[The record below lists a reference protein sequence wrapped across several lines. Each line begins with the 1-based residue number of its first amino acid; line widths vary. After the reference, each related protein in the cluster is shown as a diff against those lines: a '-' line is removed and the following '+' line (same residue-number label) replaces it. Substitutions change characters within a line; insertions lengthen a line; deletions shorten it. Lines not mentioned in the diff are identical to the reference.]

1 MPYLIS
7 RWTFVTTV
15 RRPATVDGCT
25 LPPCLSFSSNREHV
39 FARIPDENG
48 HFFKN
53 YRSVEPGQFSEIT
66 GWRDRLEAGTAI
78 EQCTQRSMER

>member
-7 RWTFVTTV
+7 RWTFATKV
-15 RRPATVDGCT
+15 RPPATVDRCT

-48 HFFKN
+48 HFFKI
-53 YRSVEPGQFSEIT
+53 YRFVERDQFSEST
-66 GWRDRLEAGTAI
+66 GWRHRFEAGTAI
-78 EQCTQRSMER
+78 EQCPQRSMER